1 MKSEVYEGLIDFAE
15 FTEGIDCILDKD
27 KILIDL
33 VDKLIEEKVPEI
45 LLKTIVLLKIL
56 MQG

>member
-1 MKSEVYEGLIDFAE
+1 MKNEVYEGLIDFAE